1 MIRIAI
7 RSDVL
12 VPCKVSSIPQK
23 IVRPFLLSSI
33 IQKMIEN
40 TKSNCSQKRNDL

>member
-1 MIRIAI
+1 MEEAI

-12 VPCKVSSIPQK
+12 VPCKISSIPQK
-23 IVRPFLLSSI
+23 IERPFLLSSI